1 MEETFGKQELVVCS
15 TKMWSDEGQTRD
27 SSMEMEMRQLLNIF
41 KKNFTTQRSFWTLR
55 TLDIQNPAIGESL
68 NTAFKNKQAK
78 PNQSC
83 RF

>member
-1 MEETFGKQELVVCS
+1 MEKTFGKQELVVCS

-41 KKNFTTQRSFWTLR
+41 EKNFITQSCFWMLR

-78 PNQSC
+78 LNQYC
-83 RF
+83 WF

>member
-1 MEETFGKQELVVCS
+1 
-15 TKMWSDEGQTRD
+15 
-27 SSMEMEMRQLLNIF
+27 MEMEMRQLLNIF

-83 RF
+83 WF